1 MKSDEIAHADKIF
14 SYLDEKSFISVMIE
28 IDEVDFSVQLFW
40 VENTSCGI
48 NVWWLVR
55 FVRKLLKIL
64 L

>member
-48 NVWWLVR
+48 NVW
-55 FVRKLLKIL
+55 
-64 L
+64 